1 MAVIGNLRV
10 DLGLN
15 SAAFDQGLN
24 KAKSKT
30 EGFAKHAGVA
40 FAAVAAAAA
49 AASVAFGRMADE
61 WSDLNS
67 RLSNATGSIANGAA
81 AMNRL
86 QQVARSSYSSIAQTT
101 EAYIAQATTLNALG
115 VSTNKQLDLTET
127 LNNALVIS
135 ATRGDKARSVM
146 ENWSK
151 AMALGSLRGENL
163 NSVIANSPR
172 LAQALADSMGVS
184 VTSLRQMGEQGK
196 ITRAE
201 MLNVT
206 SQLEKLREEA
216 GEMPA
221 TIADGMGILSDAVF
235 QLVGRLDQTTGASS
249 SFATMLIAV
258 GDAITA
264 STAGILQFA
273 QVAMASLGPSF
284 ESMGASINTVYVAL
298 AALFSGEVQNG
309 LLAVAAIAG
318 QTIVLAMNGLASA
331 AKWVSD
337 NFNTII
343 NLSKIWIGLQIA
355 TVVVGASRAFF
366 AYART
371 IQAAAIAKTALAT
384 ISKINIAT
392 LGLLAGVVLAVTGH
406 LDGFIA
412 KVEEATG
419 KLMALIPEDWQNG
432 IQGAIGDLNNLWNAF
447 DGISA
452 AIDNVNT
459 KLPEGGEALGA
470 LGGGLQAAND
480 NLDRYAHALSLVAS
494 LETPFERMAADIA
507 KLDEAL
513 AAAVISWQQYSAAA
527 MNSMASAAQATAS
540 AVGQQLGM
548 LSQAFE
554 GNKALAYATAVVKG
568 IESIVSSYAAGA
580 RIGGPV
586 VGAAFAATA
595 AAATAGQIAA
605 IGSTSMNSKSMPS
618 ARGVANAPT
627 PPQAPGDQ
635 RVMNITLAGTS
646 YSRDQVR
653 DLIEAMNEEM
663 GDGVQMRVNGAAA

>member
-1 MAVIGNLRV
+1 MAVVGNLRV

-49 AASVAFGRMADE
+49 AASMAFGRIADE

-67 RLSNATGSIANGAA
+67 RLANATGSIAGGAA

-86 QQVARSSYSSIAQTT
+86 QEVARNSYSSISQTT
-101 EAYIAQATTLNALG
+101 NAFIAQSTTLNALG
-115 VSTNKQLDLTET
+115 VSTSKQLDLTET

-284 ESMGASINTVYVAL
+284 ESMGASINTVYIAL

-318 QTIVLAMNGLASA
+318 QTIVHAMNGLASA

-371 IQAAAIAKTALAT
+371 IHAAAIAKTALAT
-384 ISKINIAT
+384 ISKLNVTT
-392 LGLLAGVVLAVTGH
+392 LGLMAGVVLAVTGH

-419 KLMALIPEDWQNG
+419 KLMALLPEDWQTS
-432 IQGAIGDLNNLWNAF
+432 IQGAVGDLNNLWRAF
-447 DGISA
+447 DEIDA
-452 AIDNVNT
+452 ALDKVDT
-459 KLPEGGEALGA
+459 KIPEALDA
-470 LGGGLQAAND
+470 VGGGLQAAND
-480 NLDRYAHALSLVAS
+480 NVDRLTHALSLVSA
-494 LETPFERMAADIA
+494 LETPFERMSADIA
-507 KLDEAL
+507 ALDAAL
-513 AAAVISWQQYSAAA
+513 AAGAISWQQYAAAA

-554 GNKALAYATAVVKG
+554 DNKALAYATAVVKG
-568 IESIVSSYAAGA
+568 IEAIVSSYAAGA
-580 RIGGPV
+580 KIGGPI

-595 AAATAGQIAA
+595 AVATAGQIAA

-627 PPQAPGDQ
+627 PPQAPADQ